1 MTEDWYETMRAPYDA
16 AARPLDPHE
25 LASRGQRFLN
35 LLIDQTGLYGLS
47 LFIGVGSGVTGSPG
61 LLQVND
67 VLFGLLVALLYYV
80 PSEVLFGV
88 TLGKL
93 VTGTRVVTETGETPS
108 LNQVLGRTLTRFVPF
123 EIFSFL
129 GGKGRPVGWHDS
141 WSSTRVVPARSQL
154 R

>member
-1 MTEDWYETMRAPYDA
+1 M
-16 AARPLDPHE
+16 
-25 LASRGQRFLN
+25 N
-35 LLIDQTGLYGLS
+35 LLVDQMGLYGLS
-47 LFIGVGSGVTGSPG
+47 FFIGVGSGATGSPG
-61 LLQVND
+61 LLQVD
-67 VLFGLLVALLYYV
+67 DILFGLLVALLYYV
-80 PSEVLFGV
+80 PSEVFFGV

-93 VTGTRVVTETGETPS
+93 VTSTRVVTETGEAPS